1 MNTTARNKATYLRNR
16 GPLIWCQLAAS
27 RKRSN
32 MPFFLS
38 IIRSPRIRRPDEARL
53 WRRFAVPQGRARGV
67 LGRLLRAS
75 WRAPF
80 DKSVGRQ
87 CNRHNSDEQR
97 DNIWEPP
104 AARRDAVRRFPG
116 LLPGMTVRQQ

>member
-53 WRRFAVPQGRARGV
+53 WRRFLRVGRAGYWDDSCEPPGEP
-67 LGRLLRAS
+67 LSISPLAS
-75 WRAPF
+75 NAT
-80 DKSVGRQ
+80 VTTAA
-87 CNRHNSDEQR
+87 EQ
-97 DNIWEPP
+97 P
-104 AARRDAVRRFPG
+104 AARRDA
-116 LLPGMTVRQQ
+116 